1 MYQASQAQQRGPVD
15 VLSYIPKIQQSIT
28 QNSSNKEALKELR
41 QRVKTMLESLQR
53 DTEFTERLIESDTEK
68 IGKLTLEIQE
78 LREKKIPEHQTQ
90 LVKLTQKTDK
100 INIVMEKINEA
111 IKQILKQER
120 QQRDRKKE
128 QQAEL
133 QKAKFM
139 ERITTSSNTSKTSRS
154 FRDFMGGGGGASAT
168 AAATPKTF
176 KEMKQGKKQQGSK

>member
-1 MYQASQAQQRGPVD
+1 MSQASQARQGPVD
-15 VLSYIPKIQQSIT
+15 VLSYIPGIQQSIKR
-28 QNSSNKEALKELR
+28 NENNKEELKSLS
-41 QRVKTMLESLQR
+41 QRVNTILESLQR
-53 DTEFTERLIESDTEK
+53 DTQFIERLIESETEK

-78 LREKKIPEHQTQ
+78 LREKNIPEHQTQ
-90 LVKLTQKTDK
+90 LVKLNQKTDK

-111 IKQILKQER
+111 IQKILRQER
-120 QQRDRKKE
+120 QQRERKKK
-128 QQAEL
+128 QQDEL

-139 ERITTSSNTSKTSRS
+139 ERITNSKTSRS